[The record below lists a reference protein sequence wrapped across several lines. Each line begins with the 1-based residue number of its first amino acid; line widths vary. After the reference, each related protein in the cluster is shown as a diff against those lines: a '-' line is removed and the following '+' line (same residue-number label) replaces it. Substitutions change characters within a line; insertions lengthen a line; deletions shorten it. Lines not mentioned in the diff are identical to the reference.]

1 MIGALA
7 TKWAQLLISQ
17 PTVACPT
24 QRGCRSNDELNKWES
39 MQVGAMG
46 IVVRTESSKW
56 AFVRGTQMIGQIVF
70 NDLRLAEEK
79 EGRLLVIPRGCST

>member
-24 QRGCRSNDELNKWES
+24 QRGSRSNDELNKWEP
-39 MQVGAMG
+39 MQVGAKG
-46 IVVRTESSKW
+46 IVVRTESTLKVGNEPILGSRERDTTK
-56 AFVRGTQMIGQIVF
+56 
-70 NDLRLAEEK
+70 
-79 EGRLLVIPRGCST
+79 